1 MSTHILFVFAG
12 WSMVAGGDTRR
23 RVRAALEFLRQE
35 PRHRGEWYVVCLGG
49 HFNQATKTKAAAAR
63 MREWMLTEEVLPADH
78 IFAETH
84 SRDTVENLT
93 EGFAL
98 LAREGIE
105 TAHAELILVTHPWH
119 AERIQQLLKT
129 LYHRSARVIPVW
141 HYLTWGQRLNEI
153 GLHLYLKFDPRGE
166 GWVLDWVRRRRSG
179 ERHSPVFSVL
189 KRRTRGSVK

>member
-12 WSMVAGGDTRR
+12 WSMTAGGDTRR
-23 RVRAALEFLRQE
+23 RVRVALEFLRQE

-49 HFNQATKTKAAAAR
+49 RFNEATKTTSAATR
-63 MREWMLTEEVLPADH
+63 MREWMLAEELLPAGH

-84 SRDTVENLT
+84 SRDSVENLT

-98 LAREGIE
+98 LSREGID

-129 LYHRSARVIPVW
+129 LYHRTARVVPAW
-141 HYLTWGQRLNEI
+141 HYLSWAQRLSEI
-153 GLHLYLKFDPRGE
+153 GLSLYLKFDPRGE
-166 GWVLDWVRRRRSG
+166 GRLLNWVRQRRGGVRYST
-179 ERHSPVFSVL
+179 SSKPL
-189 KRRTRGSVK
+189 KRKTWGSVK